1 MAKKVT
7 KASIVMEMLNKGMTG
22 ADIRK
27 RVNVSSGYIST
38 LKKLLESGVE
48 AEVQP
53 TAPEVTEDMKA
64 ALQLITQ
71 GEDMK
76 EMAYDITQGRKERR
90 VGSPERKVP
99 GGPVTMVRPTTEDR
113 VERILAKRN
122 TRYGNFIDQAR
133 IAQQLKNVAHT
144 FAAQQGKTF
153 DVDQAEAID
162 MILSKMG
169 RILNGDPNYADSW
182 IDIAGYATLVADRL
196 EGKVQ

>member
-64 ALQLITQ
+64 ALQLISQ

-76 EMAYDITQGRKERR
+76 ELAYKITKGTGRTPPDTNVGALLNER
-90 VGSPERKVP
+90 G
-99 GGPVTMVRPTTEDR
+99 
-113 VERILAKRN
+113 I
-122 TRYGNFIDQAR
+122 RYGTFAGQAR
-133 IAQQLKNVAHT
+133 IAQDLKGVMGE
-144 FAAQQGKTF
+144 FLLDQGKRL
-153 DVDQAEAID
+153 DDDQIEALE
-162 MILSKMG
+162 MIFSKLG